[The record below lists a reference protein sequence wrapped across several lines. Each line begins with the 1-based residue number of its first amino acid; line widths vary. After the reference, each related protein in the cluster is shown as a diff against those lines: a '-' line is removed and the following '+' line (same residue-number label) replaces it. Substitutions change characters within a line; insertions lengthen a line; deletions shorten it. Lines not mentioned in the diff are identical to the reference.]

1 MASVHQTWLKKTI
14 GTTLAA
20 TCALTMLP
28 VFAGAAGEDGITT
41 ANVNLRKGATTAS
54 VCRQKDAT
62 SCFWTKRTDITKHRR
77 NVRSTTRRKV
87 NATADR
93 TVCPIL

>member
-1 MASVHQTWLKKTI
+1 MAPVHQTWLKKTI

-28 VFAGAAGEDGITT
+28 AFAGAAGITT

-54 VCRQKDAT
+54 VSQGIIAKG
-62 SCFWTKRTDITKHRR
+62 SMIDIIGQRENR
-77 NVRSTTRRKV
+77 LY
-87 NATADR
+87 
-93 TVCPIL
+93 PF